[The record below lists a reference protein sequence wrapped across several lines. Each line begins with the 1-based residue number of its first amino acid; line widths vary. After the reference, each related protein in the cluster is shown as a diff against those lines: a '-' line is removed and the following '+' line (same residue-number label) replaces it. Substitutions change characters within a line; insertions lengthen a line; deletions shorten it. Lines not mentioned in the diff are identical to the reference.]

1 MFTNTA
7 KKIPAALTIALI
19 ALTAHAGVS
28 VPSVLNTDPDSPV
41 VVKWLKANPR
51 IAQCLQSMLASIRN
65 ESPDAMVGAEAYA
78 EIIKK
83 CASYPA
89 AAASKPMQ
97 GDMLDYDWDAQP
109 NTKVDAK
116 DRHNKKSWQDKNGFV
131 HFPDGT
137 ISAHPM

>member
-1 MFTNTA
+1 MS
-7 KKIPAALTIALI
+7 KKFIAALITTLI
-19 ALTAHAGVS
+19 AFSANAA
-28 VPSVLNTDPDSPV
+28 VPVPAQLNTDPDSPV
-41 VVKWLKANPR
+41 VMKWLKANPR
-51 IAQCLQSMLASIRN
+51 IAQCLQSTIANMRN

-83 CASYPA
+83 CASYSA
-89 AAASKPMQ
+89 AAPNKPMQ
-97 GDMLDYDWDAQP
+97 GDMLDYNWDAEP

-116 DRHNKKSWQDKNGFV
+116 DRRAKKSWQDKNGFI